1 MTDRWFFCSNGLVRA
16 RVDRVEECWGDE
28 PTYRVVELDGTPCD
42 CWLPGCEE
50 PESMP
55 LDRGG
60 FESQADAAG
69 FALGVCWDRAA
80 HGLLPGVTVEDVD
93 TERARLDSAKRPR
106 AVSRPDDPLEKILAD
121 EPAQLDLE
129 GLWDAVEKPAP
140 VVVTRR
146 RQVA

>member
-1 MTDRWFFCSNGLVRA
+1 MRA

-60 FESQADAAG
+60 FESQADAQA
-69 FALGVCWDRAA
+69 FALGVCWERAA
-80 HGLLPGVTVEDVD
+80 HGLLPGVSVEDVD
-93 TERARLDSAKRPR
+93 TERARLDPTRAPR
-106 AVSRPDDPLEKILAD
+106 AVSEPDDPRVKLLDD
-121 EPAQLDLE
+121 EPVQLDLE
-129 GLWDAVEKPAP
+129 APWDAVEKPAP
-140 VVVTRR
+140 VVTVRR
-146 RQVA
+146 RRVA